1 MNTDKLLPLGEKVEY
16 PPYEGDSSEEDGG
29 SCQNISRLVNMA
41 QGSIGESDGFTFWLA
56 RPEDYDDVMGIS
68 GNVYNGYDYLPHH
81 YHSWMTEPDR
91 VVILAKKEGKLM
103 ALESGLVVD
112 GGRTVLVEG
121 IRVCPSERGKGIAG
135 VILRFVDQYIRQMY
149 PSVRV
154 KRSTRVSV
162 PGKEL
167 TKFTLLEKRAMLL
180 LCVEAEKFD
189 GFLSQL
195 KAKLA
200 PGPKLRVLDEEKQLR
215 DLLLDPELGARLQ
228 LSGGLINIVW
238 QPFQLVESNWEVLRR
253 RDITWLTDMSAS
265 PTFLSV
271 HTPVYPIPINGGSL
285 RFNID
290 LFGMSHVLARQAL
303 VFHLER
309 VKDNIKGAIWIFVSM
324 HRSLQKGIMEYC
336 EGVSGLLHLS
346 DYGDQEILEIPL

>member
-1 MNTDKLLPLGEKVEY
+1 
-16 PPYEGDSSEEDGG
+16 
-29 SCQNISRLVNMA
+29 MA

-68 GNVYNGYDYLPHH
+68 GNIYDGYDYLPHR

-103 ALESGLVVD
+103 ALESGLVLD
-112 GGRTVLVEG
+112 GGHTVLVEG
-121 IRVCPSERGKGIAG
+121 LRVCPSERGKGIAG
-135 VILRFVDQYIRQMY
+135 VIQRFVDQYIRRIY

-154 KRSTRVSV
+154 KRLTRLSD
-162 PGKEL
+162 PGKDL
-167 TKFTLLEKRAMLL
+167 AKFTIVEKRAVLI

-189 GFLSQL
+189 GFFSQL

-228 LSGGLINIVW
+228 LPGGLISTAW
-238 QPFQLVESNWEVLRR
+238 QPFQLAESNLEVLRR
-253 RDITWLTDMSAS
+253 QDITWLADMSAS

-285 RFNID
+285 LFNID

-303 VFHLER
+303 VCHLER

-336 EGVSGLLHLS
+336 KGVSGVLHLS
-346 DYGDQEILEIPL
+346 DYGDQEILERPL